1 MEITLEQ
8 IDLVRAR
15 TNAGYKEA
23 KEALE
28 QTNGDVLEAIIQLE
42 QKGTKAGPNFGPK
55 IEHVGNEVL
64 ETLKEL
70 IRKGNVTR
78 FYLEKD
84 GRTILDIPVLAGAIG
99 VLVFTG
105 ASAVG
110 IIAALA
116 SGCELKIVKQDGEII
131 DLKNVTE
138 ETFQKV
144 KAKVEELKTSGK
156 KDSEEKCDCDC
167 ACNEEEPK
175 VEEEPEV
182 IVEEKQEWD
191 K

>member
-1 MEITLEQ
+1 MDITLEK
-8 IDLVRAR
+8 IDQVKER
-15 TNAGYKEA
+15 TGVSYKEA

-28 QTNGDVLEAIIQLE
+28 LAGGDALEAIIQIE
-42 QKGTKAGPNFGPK
+42 QKNVKTAPQFGPK
-55 IEHVGNEVL
+55 IEQVGNEVL
-64 ETLKEL
+64 DVLKEL
-70 IRKGNVTR
+70 VRKGNVTR

-99 VLVFTG
+99 VLIFTG

-116 SGCELKIVKQDGEII
+116 AGCELKIVKQDGEVI

-144 KAKVEELKTSGK
+144 KAKVDELKATGK
-156 KDSEEKCDCDC
+156 KEDKEPCCSNCEC
-167 ACNEEEPK
+167 EEE
-175 VEEEPEV
+175 VEPVEEPEI
-182 IVEEKQEWD
+182 IVQDED
-191 K
+191 KE

>member
-1 MEITLEQ
+1 MEITLEK
-8 IDLVRAR
+8 IDLVRER
-15 TNAGYKEA
+15 TQVGYKEA

-28 QTNGDVLEAIIQLE
+28 QTDGDVLEAIIQLE
-42 QKGTKAGPNFGPK
+42 QKGPQAAPNFGPK
-55 IEHVGNEVL
+55 IERVGNEVL

-99 VLVFTG
+99 VLIFTG
-105 ASAVG
+105 ASAVA

-138 ETFQKV
+138 EAFQKV
-144 KAKVEELKTSGK
+144 KAKVDELKTTGK
-156 KDSEEKCDCDC
+156 KDPENKCGCDCSCDEE
-167 ACNEEEPK
+167 AEEEQ
-175 VEEEPEV
+175 ETEV
-182 IVEEKQEWD
+182 IFEEKQE
-191 K
+191 

>member
-8 IDLVRAR
+8 IDLVRER
-15 TNAGYKEA
+15 TGAGYKEA

-28 QTNGDVLEAIIQLE
+28 QSNGDVLEAIIQLE
-42 QKGTKAGPNFGPK
+42 NKSAKTGPNFGPK
-55 IEHVGNEVL
+55 IESIGNEVL

-99 VLVFTG
+99 VLIFTG
-105 ASAVG
+105 ASAVA
-110 IIAALA
+110 IVAALA

-144 KAKVEELKTSGK
+144 KAKVEELKTTGK
-156 KDSEEKCDCDC
+156 KDPDDSCGCDCDC
-167 ACNEEEPK
+167 NEEGS
-175 VEEEPEV
+175 VEEETEV
-182 IVEEKQEWD
+182 IVEESQEWD